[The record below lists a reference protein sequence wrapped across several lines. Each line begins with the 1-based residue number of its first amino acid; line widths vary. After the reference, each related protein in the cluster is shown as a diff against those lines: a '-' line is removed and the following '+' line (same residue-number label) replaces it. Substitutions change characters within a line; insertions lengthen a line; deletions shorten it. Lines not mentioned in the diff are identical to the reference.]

1 MTEFTLWLM
10 VGLVVYGYAGYP
22 LVLAAV
28 AKLRTRRIAPRA
40 IEPTVTVVIAAFNEE
55 KDIAH
60 KLETVLALDYPQ
72 DKLQVVV
79 ASDCS
84 EDRTHEIVQGFASR
98 GVELAIL
105 AERAGK
111 TAAQNLAVSKARGEI
126 LLFTDATTELE
137 KDVVHKLVAAFADHR
152 VGCAGAQLEYQSKG
166 GTAVGKGGGLYW
178 RYEKLV
184 KELESRANSLIGVS
198 GCLYAVRR
206 DLYKPIDPDL
216 ISDFVIALDV
226 YASGHVTTYVP
237 EAVARELTHEDAER
251 EFAMRRR
258 VVVRSIN
265 ALVRRASV
273 LNPFRSGLF
282 AVQLWSHKVLRYL
295 VPQLLIGVLIA
306 SFWLAVTAGPRASYY
321 AVLLALQVTL
331 YGIVPSIYVLF
342 RRLQIRTG
350 LLSAPFYFVHANAA
364 AFSGFLSYLAGGRAV
379 TWRTVR

>member
-1 MTEFTLWLM
+1 
-10 VGLVVYGYAGYP
+10 
-22 LVLAAV
+22 
-28 AKLRTRRIAPRA
+28 
-40 IEPTVTVVIAAFNEE
+40 
-55 KDIAH
+55 
-60 KLETVLALDYPQ
+60 
-72 DKLQVVV
+72 
-79 ASDCS
+79 
-84 EDRTHEIVQGFASR
+84 
-98 GVELAIL
+98 
-105 AERAGK
+105 
-111 TAAQNLAVSKARGEI
+111 
-126 LLFTDATTELE
+126 
-137 KDVVHKLVAAFADHR
+137 

-206 DLYKPIDPDL
+206 ALYRPIDADL
-216 ISDFVIALDV
+216 ISDFVIAFDV
-226 YASGHVTTYVP
+226 YSSGHVTTYVP
-237 EAVARELTHEDAER
+237 DAVARELTHEDAEK

-265 ALVRRASV
+265 ALVRRAQV

-295 VPQLLIGVLIA
+295 VPHLLIGVFLA
-306 SFWLAVTAGPRASYY
+306 SAWLATGDGPRAGFY
-321 AVLLALQVTL
+321 ALLVALQVAV
-331 YGIVPSIYVLF
+331 YGIVPTIYVLC
-342 RRLQIRTG
+342 RRMQIRTG